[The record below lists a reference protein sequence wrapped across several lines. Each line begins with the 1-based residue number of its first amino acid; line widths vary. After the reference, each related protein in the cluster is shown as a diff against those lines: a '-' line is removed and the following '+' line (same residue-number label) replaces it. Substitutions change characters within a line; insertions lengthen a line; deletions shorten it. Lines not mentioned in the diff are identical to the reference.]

1 MSHKFATSLFFLLFT
16 IIAISQSNKTNAL
29 TISSELKAHANAV
42 IRYKSLEIE
51 IKDYNKMIVKEH
63 RIVTVLSDYGRKNI
77 GAYLGYDDAVN
88 IKEVKAIVYD
98 ALGEEIKSFKE
109 KEFKDVS
116 SISGSTLFS
125 DNREKY
131 LSYTPSSYP
140 FTVEFTAEYITSTTA
155 FMPRWRPIEGYFVS
169 TEFSSFKVINSSGI
183 VLKKKASN
191 FENYNIT
198 EVSDLHFE
206 ANNLKAIKAEAFA
219 PDFSVF
225 APELKLA
232 LQEFDMKGV
241 KGTNTSWQSFGKWV
255 DTDLNKGTETLPEN
269 VISEITKL
277 TSAASS
283 NIEKAIIVYKYM
295 QDKTRYI
302 SVQVGIGGWKPML
315 ASDVDKLS
323 YGDCKALSNYTKA
336 LLKAVGID
344 SYYTLIYGKRD
355 IESIDKAF
363 SSQQGNHAIL
373 AMPYQDN
380 YVFLECTSQ
389 TTPFGYIAN
398 FTDDRDALIITPEG
412 GKIVHTTIYNT
423 EGNIQKSNAIIALD
437 ESGTFSASLEINSQG
452 TQYNKYQSLED
463 KDEKDRIF
471 FYKNKYDNI
480 NNLSIVA
487 MEFSNDKENIVY
499 TENLELKASK
509 YGSRAGNRIL
519 LIPNVFN
526 KNIYIPPRYQERTLP
541 FEIDRGFVDEDEYIF
556 KLSNTLTV
564 EALFE
569 PVSITSKFGEYN
581 AKIEKLTDN
590 QLKYTRKLTLNKG
603 KYTKEDYKA
612 FRKFYSN
619 IVKYDKS
626 KIALKK

>member
-412 GKIVHTTIYNT
+412 GKIVHTTVYNT
-423 EGNIQKSNAIIALD
+423 EGNTQKSQASITLD
-437 ESGTFSASLEINSQG
+437 ETGAFTAKLEIASKG
-452 TQYNKYQSLED
+452 TQYNKYKSLED
-463 KDEKDRIF
+463 KEDKDKTLY
-471 FYKNKYDNI
+471 YKNKYDNI
-480 NNLSIVA
+480 NNLEIVS
-487 MEFSNDKENIVY
+487 MRFNNNKDNIVY
-499 TENLELKASK
+499 TENLKLKASK

-526 KNIYIPPRYQERTLP
+526 KNTYIPPRYQERTLP

-556 KLSNTLTV
+556 TLSNTLTV
-564 EALFE
+564 EALFDA
-569 PVSITSKFGEYN
+569 VSLTSKFGEYN

-619 IVKYDKS
+619 IVKHDKS